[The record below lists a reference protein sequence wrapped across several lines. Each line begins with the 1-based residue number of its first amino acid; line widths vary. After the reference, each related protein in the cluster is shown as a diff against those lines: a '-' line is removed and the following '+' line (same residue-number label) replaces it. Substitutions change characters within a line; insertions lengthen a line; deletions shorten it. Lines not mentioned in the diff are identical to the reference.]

1 MKQLVAVL
9 ALLAFLPLLGW
20 AQVSAS
26 GIIVNV
32 NFSFYAGAKL
42 QPAGSYELRPM
53 SGNIDNALQIV
64 NLKTRESTVVPI
76 ITSISKKQPSRRGG
90 GLRSGRRQ
98 LLSFRGVYPENGWD
112 PVAGRSRQTHSRYYQ
127 SAEVTGRSRLSA
139 RKGPPE
145 EWAFESPGAELIA
158 REHPAAM

>member
-32 NFSFYAGAKL
+32 NFGFYAAAKL
-42 QPAGSYELRPM
+42 LPAGSYEIRPM
-53 SGNIDNALQIV
+53 AGNIDNALQIV

-76 ITSISKKQPSRRGG
+76 ITSISKKQPSDGEAVFDQVRGDYYLSEVYIPRMDG
-90 GLRSGRRQ
+90 I
-98 LLSFRGVYPENGWD
+98 LL
-112 PVAGRSRQTHSRYYQ
+112 Q
-127 SAEVTGRSRLSA
+127 
-139 RKGPPE
+139 
-145 EWAFESPGAELIA
+145 GAPTKHIHVIIKA
-158 REHPAAM
+158 QK